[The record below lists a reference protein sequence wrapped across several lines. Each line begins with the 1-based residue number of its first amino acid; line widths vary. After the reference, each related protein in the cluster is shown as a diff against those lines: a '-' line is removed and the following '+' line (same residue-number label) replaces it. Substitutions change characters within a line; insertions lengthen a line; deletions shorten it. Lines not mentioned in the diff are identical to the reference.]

1 MIRRWLVVLLVFCL
15 TLPLVFGADLY
26 LLTDE
31 PPQIP
36 VKIVYQ
42 GATPITTALTTKIA
56 SERTVFIGKESEK
69 EILKLSYP
77 YQIEKTETRIIKT
90 RYDEK
95 MQTMGYWIEA
105 YRGGREVQVNN
116 PIWIVP
122 HPYLVVVSD
131 IIDTKANLETI
142 SLKESPK
149 EAVEKVLQ
157 DYVSRQ
163 PLGKATVGTKE

>member
-1 MIRRWLVVLLVFCL
+1 MKKWLAALIIFCL
-15 TLPLVFGADLY
+15 LSSVVVFAADL
-26 LLTDE
+26 LPTDE
-31 PPQIP
+31 PPAMPI
-36 VKIVYQ
+36 KIVYQ
-42 GATPITTALTTKIA
+42 GATPITTALTTKA
-56 SERTVFIGKESEK
+56 ANDRTVFIGKESEK
-69 EILKLSYP
+69 EMLKLSYP
-77 YQIEKTETRIIKT
+77 YQVEKTEMRIIKT

-131 IIDTKANLETI
+131 VIDTRANLETI
-142 SLKESPK
+142 TLKESPK

-163 PLGKATVGTKE
+163 PLGKATVGAKE

>member
-1 MIRRWLVVLLVFCL
+1 MAQRWLVVLLIFCL
-15 TLPLVFGADLY
+15 TLPLVFAADFPGV
-26 LLTDE
+26 E
-31 PPQIP
+31 KEIP

-42 GATPITTALTTKIA
+42 GNTPITNAIMVKSI
-56 SERTVFIGKESEK
+56 SEKTLIIGKESEK
-69 EILKLSYP
+69 EILKISYP
-77 YQIEKTETRIIKT
+77 YQIEKTEIRIIKT

-105 YRGGREVQVNN
+105 YRNGWEVQVNN

-131 IIDTKANLETI
+131 VIDTKANLETI
-142 SLKESPK
+142 TLKESPK
-149 EAVEKVLQ
+149 VAVEGMLQ
-157 DYVSRQ
+157 KYVNGQ

>member
-1 MIRRWLVVLLVFCL
+1 MRKWVAALIIFCL
-15 TLPLVFGADLY
+15 LSSIAVYAADILP
-26 LLTDE
+26 TDT
-31 PPQIP
+31 PI
-36 VKIVYQ
+36 KIVYQ
-42 GATPITTALTTKIA
+42 GATPITTALTAKSA
-56 SERTVFIGKESEK
+56 SEKTAIIGKESEK
-69 EILKLSYP
+69 EMLKLSYP
-77 YQIEKTETRIIKT
+77 YQVEKTEMRIIKT

-122 HPYLVVVSD
+122 HPYLVIVSD
-131 IIDTKANLETI
+131 VIDTKANLETI
-142 SLKESPK
+142 TLKESPK

>member
-1 MIRRWLVVLLVFCL
+1 MRKWVAALIIFCL
-15 TLPLVFGADLY
+15 LSSVVVFAADL
-26 LLTDE
+26 LPNE
-31 PPQIP
+31 PAPIP
-36 VKIVYQ
+36 IKIVYQ
-42 GATPITTALTTKIA
+42 GATPITTALAAKAA
-56 SERTVFIGKESEK
+56 SEKTAIIGKESEK
-69 EILKLSYP
+69 EMLKLSYP
-77 YQIEKTETRIIKT
+77 YQVEKTEIRIIKT

-131 IIDTKANLETI
+131 VIDTKANLETI
-142 SLKESPK
+142 TLKESPK

>member
-1 MIRRWLVVLLVFCL
+1 VDFPGMEKETPI
-15 TLPLVFGADLY
+15 
-26 LLTDE
+26 
-31 PPQIP
+31 
-36 VKIVYQ
+36 KIVYQ
-42 GATPITTALTTKIA
+42 GVTPITNAIMAKSINEKTLI
-56 SERTVFIGKESEK
+56 IGKESEK
-69 EILKLSYP
+69 EIMKLSYP
-77 YQIEKTETRIIKT
+77 YQIEKTEIRIIKT

-131 IIDTKANLETI
+131 VIDTKANLEIIT
-142 SLKESPK
+142 LKESPK
-149 EAVEKVLQ
+149 EAVENVLQ

-163 PLGKATVGTKE
+163 PLGIATVGTKE